1 VDSIFSNP
9 YLLRW
14 LAMGAMVLVVAFFAL
29 SEASLFSLSPLDR
42 LRLKEKHPARGG
54 VVEAILSRP
63 RRLLVTTIIGVE
75 TCSIVFSVLAT
86 SIVLSLWGPQ
96 GEWVVL
102 VVMVPTFQFLGEIIP
117 WSLALAY
124 PARFAGRMAPLIRPA
139 IFILSPF
146 RVVFLQISRGILV
159 ALGFR
164 PDLPVHSVQQEDFV
178 RMVED
183 SHRRGLIAAMERD
196 FIQNLL
202 NFGELRVGQIMVPQP
217 DMFTLSVELLF
228 PEMIQAIKRSRFS
241 RVPIYEETHD
251 HVLGILHARDILEL
265 CHQGPCEG
273 ELPRHLL
280 RPAYYVP
287 ENKRAFDLLNEL
299 QAQHQRL
306 ALVVDE
312 YGSLV
317 GLVTVEDLLE
327 ELCGEIPQEFKEEEE
342 ALEAVSPGVW
352 RVKGH
357 VSLTDFNEALGLKL
371 PAAEFDTI
379 GGLVLNLFGSL
390 PREGR
395 TIAYDA
401 YDTNGKLTFRVLRM
415 KGNRILEVEVRRET
429 P

>member
-1 VDSIFSNP
+1 
-9 YLLRW
+9 
-14 LAMGAMVLVVAFFAL
+14 
-29 SEASLFSLSPLDR
+29 
-42 LRLKEKHPARGG
+42 
-54 VVEAILSRP
+54 
-63 RRLLVTTIIGVE
+63 
-75 TCSIVFSVLAT
+75 
-86 SIVLSLWGPQ
+86 
-96 GEWVVL
+96 VL

-124 PARFAGRMAPLIRPA
+124 PAQFAGRMAPLIRPV
-139 IFILSPF
+139 IFIFSPF

-202 NFGELRVGQIMVPQP
+202 NFGELRVGQIMVPRP
-217 DMFTLSVELLF
+217 DMFTLPVELSF

-251 HVLGILHARDILEL
+251 QVLGVLHAKDILEL
-265 CHQGPCEG
+265 CHQGPCQG

-342 ALEAVSPGVW
+342 GLQAVSPDIW
-352 RVKGH
+352 RVKGTF
-357 VSLTDFNEALGLKL
+357 SLADFNEALGLKL

-395 TIAYDA
+395 TIVYEADDA
-401 YDTNGKLTFRVLRM
+401 DDKLTFRVLRM
-415 KGNRILEVEVRRET
+415 KGNRILEVEVRRVT